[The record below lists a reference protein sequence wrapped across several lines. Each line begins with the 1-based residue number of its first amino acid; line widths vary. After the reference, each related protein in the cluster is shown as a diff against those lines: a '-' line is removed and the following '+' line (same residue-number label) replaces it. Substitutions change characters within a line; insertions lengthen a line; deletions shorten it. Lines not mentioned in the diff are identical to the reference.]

1 MKKLFL
7 AVVVLSVLFIAGCQ
21 ENSITD
27 PVGTLEKRSNTDTRE
42 IIQMKF
48 MIDDPIAGRVEIVGE
63 VYYTHE
69 VGNSD
74 QLSDL
79 FLVSVSLDLNAQ
91 LNDMLGMM
99 HLDWSSSGKSEDS
112 MYISEEGIYILQKA
126 YSITNRDDIV
136 LVVQYLVTTE
146 GVGIPNCWLAL
157 IDKY

>member
-7 AVVVLSVLFIAGCQ
+7 TTVIFSVLLFIGCQ

-27 PVGTLEKRSNTDTRE
+27 PVGTLEKTGDPVNRE
-42 IIQMKF
+42 IIQMNF
-48 MIDDPIAGRVEIVGE
+48 VIDDPLAGSIELVGE

-69 VGNSD
+69 VFNSD
-74 QLSDL
+74 QLSNL

-126 YSITNRDDIV
+126 YSITNRNDVV
-136 LVVQYLVTTE
+136 LIVQYLVTTE
-146 GVGIPNCWLAL
+146 GVGIPNCWLEL
-157 IDKY
+157 ID